1 MIMLLTHEEDLRG
14 QLTHALHV
22 SGHEVVIPRDRVDM
36 LTLLKNAKPEL
47 VILDLYSSD
56 ASGADTLRLI
66 HDHKYAGAVL
76 VLSGPTMM
84 PIVNVIYA
92 SGLRVT
98 RVVQTPANINGR
110 YDVADLQTNI
120 QTLLDEV
127 GKRRRSHAS
136 IAQRAYEI
144 YEVEGKR
151 EGRNMQNWLRA
162 EQEVSCSFPMRI
174 GAFGDAETKISNP
187 PRSA

>member
-14 QLTHALHV
+14 QLTHALHL
-22 SGHEVVIPRDRVDM
+22 SGHEVAIPRDRVAM
-36 LTLLKNAKPEL
+36 LTLLKHAKPEL
-47 VILDLYSSD
+47 VILDLYLSD
-56 ASGADTLRLI
+56 GSGAEILRLI

-76 VLSGPTMM
+76 VLSGPAMM
-84 PIVNVIYA
+84 PMVNVIYA

-110 YDVADLQTNI
+110 YDVADLQTSI

-162 EQEVSCSFPMRI
+162 EQEVLCSLPKRI
-174 GAFGDAETKISNP
+174 GAFGEAEINTFNT